1 MKTFRHQLLHELKQA
16 RWFLLLFLFWQLLWA
31 VTWISGAAWQ
41 APVTPLIRAA
51 EWIEAIYH
59 PVSILILIPCVSSL
73 FLHDTPRPLTAFVT
87 TRPIG
92 RRTHV
97 VAKLLI
103 ASITGIIIPSCFA
116 AFSRFIS
123 GDPLNQWWNTF
134 WFFVPGFSFWAIILA
149 TCCLIGGTWRGFGI
163 LFSVLLVAHSFPAL
177 LTHGQ
182 RFFKGETVGP
192 SDFFGICLQLLS
204 TNTSGFFTSLLFCCI
219 VAAMRIHLKSNRP
232 NPLAPVALG
241 IFVTGVIASTAYFS
255 RSDISIPPWVNL
267 EPAATAAIS
276 NEPMQPQDRPPWLE
290 RDWTRKSPSASS
302 LTSPV
307 MVWTT
312 TKSGESSKVFKEMR
326 HEFVAPHNASDPN
339 DLSLLFQ
346 NALNSP
352 QSPFRRIVQ
361 STDHNYIGFSIRGG
375 NTSNLEIIRTRPSIL
390 QVLPLKQGARILN
403 GSNRM
408 LISQCNIQ
416 EVDGTIGLDILIKSS
431 DAFPLGMD
439 NRYATQNQFLKCFV
453 VNAAERYWIDTE
465 GYGNRIT
472 AAWPIKSTGSIFGK
486 DLTLVQVQL
495 TPLSKSVIDIQ

>member
-103 ASITGIIIPSCFA
+103 ASITGIIVPSCFA
-116 AFSRFIS
+116 ALSRSIS
-123 GDPLNQWWNTF
+123 GDPLSQWWNTF
-134 WFFVPGFSFWAIILA
+134 WFFVPRFSFWVIILA

-204 TNTSGFFTSLLFCCI
+204 SNTSGFFTSLLFCCL

-361 STDHNYIGFSIRGG
+361 STNHNYIGFSIRGG

-416 EVDGTIGLDILIKSS
+416 EVDGTIGLDISIKSS
-431 DAFPLGMD
+431 DAFAPQD
-439 NRYATQNQFLKCFV
+439 QFSEWFV
-453 VNAAERYWIDTE
+453 VNAAEGYWIATE
-465 GYGNRIT
+465 KYLKGIT